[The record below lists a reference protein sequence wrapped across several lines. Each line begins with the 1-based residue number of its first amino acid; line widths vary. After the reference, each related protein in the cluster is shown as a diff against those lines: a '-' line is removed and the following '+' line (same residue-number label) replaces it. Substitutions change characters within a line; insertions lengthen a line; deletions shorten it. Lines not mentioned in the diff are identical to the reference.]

1 MIVIGE
7 PAQYA
12 KMLRRKNNLKAA
24 AAGAVS
30 LVAAAL
36 YLYIGTTTG
45 PIGAVVCLLI
55 AGPAGY
61 TARVSRIAA
70 AKNTAGINAEM
81 SVAKA
86 LRNTEFAM
94 VAFGALLAHGDCDV
108 IVAGPQLAIV
118 EVKHGRGRVRVE
130 DGRLR
135 DDRKQFGKD
144 PIRQATGQAAAV
156 RQLVGGFVD
165 AVVCVTGMENRPFSY
180 KNTVVC
186 SAADLPEVL
195 RSLPAR
201 VSKLQTATIAGQLR
215 AQAT

>member
-1 MIVIGE
+1 MIVIGK

-24 AAGAVS
+24 AAGAVA
-30 LVAAAL
+30 LLAVAL
-36 YLYIGTTTG
+36 YLFIGTTTG
-45 PIGAVVCLLI
+45 LIGAVVCLAI
-55 AGPAGY
+55 ASAAGY
-61 TARVSRIAA
+61 TARTSRIAA

-81 SVAKA
+81 AVAKA
-86 LRNTEFAM
+86 LRNSSFAM
-94 VAFGALLAHGDCDV
+94 VSYGSLLAHGDCDV

-118 EVKHGRGRVRVE
+118 EVKHGRGHVRVE

-135 DDRKQFGKD
+135 DDRKPFGKD

-156 RQLVGGFVD
+156 RQLAGGFVD
-165 AVVCVTGMENRPFSY
+165 AVVCVTGMENRPFTY

-186 SAADLPEVL
+186 SAADLPQVL
-195 RSLPAR
+195 AGLPPR
-201 VSKLQTATIAGQLR
+201 ISKLQAATLTGQLR